1 MPKEERGR
9 GMEEFEYVEQPQK
22 AGQACTLKCS
32 YTKCKHR
39 SSLQHRQ
46 KCDPEVP
53 YGAGVK
59 HVALGV
65 QYCVVLLEVEYN
77 MVQVHPVYL
86 DNGKVHACCSF
97 VARPSTQGQCPT
109 ATATD

>member
-22 AGQACTLKCS
+22 AGQAC
-32 YTKCKHR
+32 
-39 SSLQHRQ
+39 
-46 KCDPEVP
+46 
-53 YGAGVK
+53 VK